1 MVMTR
6 ILLIISLLL
15 AGGTGARA
23 GGRPRPL
30 KTAATEARNETAAP
44 SLSRHMRDARRI
56 TLFLDDI
63 LLLTTAQRYAVAR
76 CTLAERR
83 ALVLSVTDADFAQAQ
98 ARYLRAL
105 RKALSLSQLSAYRA
119 LCQELAGS
127 TMPLDGAELAA
138 R

>member
-1 MVMTR
+1 MVMMRT
-6 ILLIISLLL
+6 LLIVSLLL

-23 GGRPRPL
+23 GGRPKPP
-30 KTAATEARNETAAP
+30 KMANTEARNESAAP

-56 TLFLDDI
+56 TLFLDDV
-63 LLLTTAQRYAVAR
+63 LLLSTAQRYAVAR

-105 RKALSLSQLSAYRA
+105 HKALSLSQLNDYRA

-127 TMPLDGAELAA
+127 TMPLDGAELAV